1 MDKYYQYLQSN
12 SDDEPGT
19 FSLEDILAE
28 FRTVKY
34 DIVEDDVS
42 FDHVSV
48 DFDTNEDRYEP
59 EEYDSDVKLYKS
71 EKTIPAKQESIYMQ
85 DEFMDNEYEA
95 EGDKLFDLDD
105 ILNEFDVDPG
115 FTIDPEA
122 EAAEDFVVPADE
134 REPEYEPEEEYPPEP
149 VYDFGP
155 EYDDYSDEAEDD
167 YIEDAPVRSRA
178 NKPGLFGLFR
188 SRKSGKLGAMED
200 EARNIARQIMEEES
214 DEQADEPDFDIYDY
228 MARKPYLMEEEP
240 EEPEE
245 PEHSY
250 EDVAEDV
257 ESYEFHEDYTEE
269 DFEAEFSDLPDLD
282 DDEPHYYEEPED
294 YYHESGNYEYALD
307 MGYDADSAGYT
318 GESSRRAYSGI
329 SDDELEIDSRFNL
342 SGRKKVGSM
351 VYGSDAVDLS
361 ADDDYSPTQQ
371 TGYAPTQWTADYD
384 DPMAEKVEEAPQRKK
399 HKFIFGKK
407 KKKAAEREAYDPYG
421 GTSPVDGEKL
431 ESFDDFDAEPADYAE
446 NGEYGEGKRYE
457 EEDMYFPPT
466 FREYVLSIF
475 ASVFLRVRGSVRGDT
490 VGTMEDTEEDLG
502 PELSPAAASKYYGS
516 YVKTLKLRLRIAA
529 VLLFIL
535 CYVSLELPVPGMLK
549 YLPVASAFCFALQ
562 AAIMLMALDV
572 VTTGVLNAFRLKI
585 GADSLAVLAC
595 VISGIDA
602 AVVALSE
609 NAALH
614 MPLCA
619 ISSFSVVGLLLA
631 AFLNARGLR
640 KSLRVPA
647 IGKRFYA
654 VTGEL
659 KLKAKELTLLKSLRS
674 YSGFVRRSE
683 EAAPDETAFIK
694 LGPPIIVLALILSI
708 ITAAVKKSFGD
719 ILYIYSAILCAA
731 IPFTALVSYTL
742 PFFLGSTRIFRSG
755 AAIAGWSGLCDIGS
769 SRNIIVTDRD
779 LFPESAIVMENVRI
793 FADEDPQKVISYAG
807 SMMQA
812 SGACSAACFLELME
826 ENDCDMKQVDGL
838 EFLPGGGMKAVIEG
852 HKVLCGST
860 ELMRLMNVRIPFRLT
875 DKTTVLLAIDG
886 ILYGIFSLYYEPLP
900 QVRRALVELVRS
912 SRHPVFA
919 VRDFN
924 INPEMLHNTFD
935 ISTDGYDFPPY
946 TERLELSTPTDD
958 GKIRNIAAVICN
970 EGLGPLTSVAD
981 VGYRMYV
988 SARTN
993 VFINVIAA
1001 VFGMFFVFFKLI
1013 TAGSLTLGTLLVFM
1027 LFASLP
1033 VILVSLYVNVK
1044 N

>member
-1 MDKYYQYLQSN
+1 MDKFYQDFQLN
-12 SDDEPGT
+12 NVDTAG

-28 FRTVKY
+28 FRTPKY
-34 DIVEDDVS
+34 DVIEDEIVFEHASADFEIADSYFDFDEDD
-42 FDHVSV
+42 FDMRL
-48 DFDTNEDRYEP
+48 FG
-59 EEYDSDVKLYKS
+59 EEETV
-71 EKTIPAKQESIYMQ
+71 PAKQESMYMQ
-85 DEFMDNEYEA
+85 DDIMDKEYKAGGE
-95 EGDKLFDLDD
+95 LFELDD
-105 ILNEFDVDPG
+105 ILSEFDVDPG
-115 FTIDPEA
+115 FTIDPEV
-122 EAAEDFVVPADE
+122 EAAGAFVVA
-134 REPEYEPEEEYPPEP
+134 EPEPVPAYEPEPA
-149 VYDFGP
+149 YDEGMD
-155 EYDDYSDEAEDD
+155 YDDYADDESDDEYIDD
-167 YIEDAPVRSRA
+167 FEELKPKTRA
-178 NKPGLFGLFR
+178 NKPGIFGFFR

-200 EARNIARQIMEEES
+200 EARSIARRALEEEI
-214 DEQADEPDFDIYDY
+214 DAEPEEPDFDIYSY
-228 MARKPYLMEEEP
+228 MDEKPYLREEAEEEL
-240 EEPEE
+240 EEV
-245 PEHSY
+245 EHSY

-257 ESYEFHEDYTEE
+257 EDYEFHEDYTEE
-269 DFEAEFSDLPDLD
+269 HFEAEFSDLPDLD
-282 DDEPHYYEEPED
+282 NGEPHYYEEPED
-294 YYHESGNYEYALD
+294 YYHESGNYEYSLD
-307 MGYDADSAGYT
+307 MGYDADPDSYDR
-318 GESSRRAYSGI
+318 EDSRTVYSGV
-329 SDDELEIDSRFNL
+329 SGDDIEIDSRFNL
-342 SGRKKVGSM
+342 SGKKKLGNM
-351 VYGSDAVDLS
+351 VYGSAEVDLS
-361 ADDDYSPTQQ
+361 ADEDYAPTQQ
-371 TGYAPTQWTADYD
+371 LGYAPTQWTADYD
-384 DPMAEKVEEAPQRKK
+384 DPLAEKVEEAPQRKK
-399 HKFIFGKK
+399 HKFVFGKK
-407 KKKAAEREAYDPYG
+407 KNKKAEVHEEYDPYG
-421 GTSPVDGEKL
+421 GTAPADGEML
-431 ESFDDFDAEPADYAE
+431 ESFDDFDAAPSDYAE
-446 NGEYGEGKRYE
+446 GGEYGEGKKYE

-490 VGTMEDTEEDLG
+490 VGTMDDTEEDLG
-502 PELSPAAASKYYGS
+502 AELSPAAASKYYGS
-516 YVKTLKLRLRIAA
+516 FVKTLKLRLRIAA

-562 AAIMLMALDV
+562 SAIMLMALDV

-595 VISGIDA
+595 VITGLDA
-602 AVVALSE
+602 MIVAVSDT
-609 NAALH
+609 AALH

-659 KLKAKELTLLKSLRS
+659 KLKAQELTLLKSLRS

-683 EAAPDETAFIK
+683 EATPDETAFIK
-694 LGPPIIVLALILSI
+694 LGAPIIVLSLILAI

-719 ILYIYSAILCAA
+719 MIYIYSAILCAA
-731 IPFTALVSYTL
+731 VPFTALVSYTL
-742 PFFLGSTRIFRSG
+742 PFFLGSSRIFKSG
-755 AAIAGWSGLCDIGS
+755 AAIAGWSGLCDIGT
-769 SRNIIVTDRD
+769 SRNIIITDRD
-779 LFPESAIVMENVRI
+779 LFPESAITMESVRI
-793 FADEDPQKVISYAG
+793 FADEDAQKVISYAG

-826 ENDCDMKQVDGL
+826 ENYCDMKQVDGL
-838 EFLPGGGMKAVIEG
+838 EFLPGGGMKGVIEG
-852 HKVLCGST
+852 HMVLCGST

-946 TERLELSTPTDD
+946 ADRLELSTPTDD
-958 GKIRNIAAVICN
+958 KKTRNIAAIICN
-970 EGLGPLTSVAD
+970 EGLGPLTVVAD
-981 VGYRMYV
+981 VGHRMYV

-1013 TAGSLTLGTLLVFM
+1013 TAGTLPLGTLLVFM

-1033 VILVSLYVNVK
+1033 VILVSLYVNIK
-1044 N
+1044 S

>member
-1 MDKYYQYLQSN
+1 MDKYLDYQLN
-12 SDDEPGT
+12 NDDIAG

-28 FRTVKY
+28 FGAGKNAPALDLSADFDSMDIDSYLDDIDVKY
-34 DIVEDDVS
+34 
-42 FDHVSV
+42 
-48 DFDTNEDRYEP
+48 
-59 EEYDSDVKLYKS
+59 YKS
-71 EKTIPAKQESIYMQ
+71 EKTVPPKQESIYMQ
-85 DEFMDNEYEA
+85 DEFMDKGYIAA
-95 EGDKLFDLDD
+95 EDELFELDD
-105 ILNEFDVDPG
+105 ILNEFEPDPG

-122 EAAEDFVVPADE
+122 EAAGAFVVAQKEVDE
-134 REPEYEPEEEYPPEP
+134 VLELDLDDNYNDTNS
-149 VYDFGP
+149 YD
-155 EYDDYSDEAEDD
+155 SEDD
-167 YIEDAPVRSRA
+167 YEDDEPAPSGRA
-178 NKPGLFGLFR
+178 NKPGLFGFFR
-188 SRKSGKLGAMED
+188 GRKSGKLGAMED
-200 EARNIARQIMEEES
+200 EARNIARRIREEEVEAE
-214 DEQADEPDFDIYDY
+214 DETEPDIDLYSYMQERSYLKDISEDV
-228 MARKPYLMEEEP
+228 EEEV
-240 EEPEE
+240 
-245 PEHSY
+245 EHSY

-257 ESYEFHEDYTEE
+257 ENYDFHEDYTEE

-294 YYHESGNYEYALD
+294 YYHESGSYEYGLD
-307 MGYDADSAGYT
+307 MDYD
-318 GESSRRAYSGI
+318 ESVQEDSRRVYHGVSE
-329 SDDELEIDSRFNL
+329 DDIEIDSRFNL
-342 SGRKKVGSM
+342 SGRKKLGSM
-351 VYGSDAVDLS
+351 VYGTQAVDLS
-361 ADDDYSPTQQ
+361 TDEDYSPTQQ
-371 TGYAPTQWTADYD
+371 TDYAPTQWTPDYD
-384 DPMAEKVEEAPQRKK
+384 DPVTNTGEVEEPQRKK
-399 HKFIFGKK
+399 HKFVFGKK

-421 GTSPVDGEKL
+421 GTAPADGEML
-431 ESFDDFDAEPADYAE
+431 EAFDDLDAAPSDYAA

-475 ASVFLRVRGSVRGDT
+475 ASMFLRVRGSVRGDT
-490 VGTMEDTEEDLG
+490 VGTMEDVEEDLG

-529 VLLFIL
+529 VLLAIL
-535 CYVSLELPVPGMLK
+535 CYVSLELPVFGMLK
-549 YLPVASAFCFALQ
+549 YLPVAAAFCFALQ
-562 AAIMLMALDV
+562 SAIMLMALDV
-572 VTTGVLNAFRLKI
+572 VTTGVMNAFRLKI

-595 VISGIDA
+595 LITGIDA
-602 AVVALSE
+602 AIVALSE
-609 NAALH
+609 TAALH

-619 ISSFSVVGLLLA
+619 ISSCSLVGLLLA

-659 KLKAKELTLLKSLRS
+659 KSKAKELTLLKSLRS

-694 LGPPIIVLALILSI
+694 LGLPIMLLSFILAL

-719 ILYIYSAILCAA
+719 LIYIYSAILCAA
-731 IPFTALVSYTL
+731 VPFTALVSYTL
-742 PFFLGSTRIFRSG
+742 PFFLGTTRIFKSG
-755 AAIAGWSGLCDIGS
+755 AAIAGWSGLCDIGT

-812 SGACSAACFLELME
+812 SGACSAACFMELME
-826 ENDCDMKQVDGL
+826 ENYCEMKQVTGL
-838 EFLPGGGMKAVIEG
+838 EFLPGGGMKGVIEG
-852 HKVLCGST
+852 HMVLCGST

-900 QVRRALVELVRS
+900 QVRRALLELVRS

-958 GKIRNIAAVICN
+958 GKTRNIAAVICN
-970 EGLGPLTSVAD
+970 EGLGPLSCVAD
-981 VGYRMYV
+981 VGHRMYV

-993 VFINVIAA
+993 VLINVIAA
-1001 VFGMFFVFFKLI
+1001 VFGMFYVFVKLI
-1013 TAGSLTLGTLLVFM
+1013 SAGSLPLGALLVYM

-1033 VILVSLYVNVK
+1033 VILVSLYVNIK